1 VGGLATIT
9 TSNGRLV
16 SERTILFLVGAV
28 QFVNIL
34 DFMMIA
40 PLGPRLAP
48 AIGMPESHL
57 ADAVAA
63 YTLAAGVAGVVGSFF
78 LDRFDRRKV
87 LAVCMLGLV
96 LGTAAGGL
104 ATSFTTLVLARM
116 LAGAFGGPATS
127 IAIAIVSDVIPQERR
142 GKAMGAIM
150 GAFAAASVL
159 GVPASLA
166 LAEVGN
172 WRTPFFGVAV
182 LGFVVVA
189 LAVVMLPPLRLHLEG
204 PQTEKTPL
212 RMMLA
217 RPAVQASY
225 LMTLTVNV
233 GAFVLVPNISTFVQ
247 NNLGLPEVQL
257 KWMYLA
263 GGVVSFFT
271 TRATGGLVDRFGTLR
286 IATIGSL
293 VQVLVVYAAF
303 VNLAL
308 LPYQTHFY
316 FCMYAVFMSFMFANG
331 VRNVAYSTLTTRVP
345 RPNERARFMSIQS
358 SVQHLSAAAGA
369 SLSSRILGITADHKL
384 TNIPLVGT
392 VSIFAAFVL
401 PFLVFGVERRLRS
414 EGTH

>member
-1 VGGLATIT
+1 MGSLSTIT
-9 TSNGRLV
+9 TPNGRV
-16 SERTILFLVGAV
+16 VTERAILFLVGAV

-57 ADAVAA
+57 ADATAA
-63 YTLAAGVAGVVGSFF
+63 YTLAAGIAGVIGSFF
-78 LDRFDRRKV
+78 LDRFDRRKA
-87 LAVCMLGLV
+87 LAVCMVGLV

-104 ATSFTTLVLARM
+104 ATDFRSLVLARM

-127 IAIAIVSDVIPQERR
+127 LAIAIVSDVIPQERR

-166 LAEVGN
+166 LAELGN

-182 LGFVVVA
+182 LGFVVVT
-189 LAVVMLPPLRLHLEG
+189 LAVVMLPPLRIHLEG
-204 PQTEKTPL
+204 PKHAQTPL
-212 RMMLA
+212 REMLA
-217 RPAVQASY
+217 RPAVISSY
-225 LMTLTVNV
+225 MMTLTVNA
-233 GAFVLVPNISTFVQ
+233 GAFVLIPNISTFVQ
-247 NNLGLPEVQL
+247 NNLGLPETQL

-271 TRATGGLVDRFGTLR
+271 TRATGAMVDRVGTLR
-286 IATIGSL
+286 VATAGSL
-293 VQVLVVYAAF
+293 FQIAIVYAAF
-303 VNLAL
+303 VNLAF
-308 LPYQTHFY
+308 LPYQSHLY
-316 FCMYAVFMSFMFANG
+316 LCLYSVFMSFMFANG

-345 RPNERARFMSIQS
+345 RPNERVRFMSIQS

-369 SLSSRILGITADHKL
+369 SLSSRMLGVTADHKL
-384 TNIPLVGT
+384 TGIPVVGV
-392 VSIFAAFVL
+392 VSMFAAAVL
-401 PFLVFGVERRLRS
+401 PFLVFGVERRLS
-414 EGTH
+414 AEGTH

>member
-1 VGGLATIT
+1 VGGLSTLT
-9 TSNGRLV
+9 TSSGRV
-16 SERTILFLVGAV
+16 VTERAILFLVGAV

-87 LAVCMLGLV
+87 LAVCMVGLV

-104 ATSFTTLVLARM
+104 ATSFRTLVMARM

-127 IAIAIVSDVIPQERR
+127 IAIAIVSDVIPPERR

-166 LAEVGN
+166 LAELGN

-182 LGFVVVA
+182 LGFAVVA
-189 LAVVMLPPLRLHLEG
+189 LAVIMLPPLRLHLEG
-204 PQTEKTPL
+204 PKTEHTPL
-212 RMMLA
+212 RKMLA

-225 LMTLTVNV
+225 AMTLTVNV

-263 GGVVSFFT
+263 GGVISFFT
-271 TRATGGLVDRFGTLR
+271 TRITGGLVDRVGTLR

-293 VQVLVVYAAF
+293 VQIVVVYVAF
-303 VNLAL
+303 VDLAL
-308 LPYQTHFY
+308 LPYATHFY
-316 FCMYAVFMSFMFANG
+316 LCMYAMFMSFMFANG

-345 RPNERARFMSIQS
+345 KPNERARFMSIQS
-358 SVQHLSAAAGA
+358 SVQHLSAAFGA
-369 SLSSRILGITADHKL
+369 SLSSRILGVTADHKL
-384 TNIPLVGT
+384 THIPLVGV
-392 VSIFAAFVL
+392 VSIFAAMVL
-401 PFLVFGVERRLRS
+401 PFLVLGVERRLRT
-414 EGTH
+414 EGGH